1 MISIKQQHI
10 AKDLS
15 KLNTNKMVKTRQQQ
29 AKQEKQEQHSKKY
42 ETNVAVGVQ
51 TRSGTSKPEKLEKSK
66 KLEKLERVELPKIIL
81 SKEMNK
87 RLQIKKAIAK
97 NSRET
102 VMELKL
108 KKLFKYQRQY
118 KEHRKQNNNE
128 MLALWKNFNTAFTM
142 IEGLYKF
149 KDRVE
154 DR

>member
-1 MISIKQQHI
+1 
-10 AKDLS
+10 
-15 KLNTNKMVKTRQQQ
+15 MVKTRQQQ
-29 AKQEKQEQHSKKY
+29 AKQEKQEQRSKNY
-42 ETNVAVGVQ
+42 ETSVGVGVQ
-51 TRSGTSKPEKLEKSK
+51 TRSGTSK
-66 KLEKLERVELPKIIL
+66 LERVELPKIVL

-87 RLQIKKAIAK
+87 RFQIKKAIAK

-102 VMELKL
+102 VMERKL

-118 KEHRKQNNNE
+118 KEHRKQNNDE

-154 DR
+154 DRYIDN

>member
-1 MISIKQQHI
+1 
-10 AKDLS
+10 
-15 KLNTNKMVKTRQQQ
+15 MVKTRQQQ
-29 AKQEKQEQHSKKY
+29 AKQEKQEQPSKKY
-42 ETNVAVGVQ
+42 ETSVGVGVQ
-51 TRSGTSKPEKLEKSK
+51 TRSGTSKP
-66 KLEKLERVELPKIIL
+66 EKLERVELPKIIL

-102 VMELKL
+102 VMERKL

>member
-1 MISIKQQHI
+1 
-10 AKDLS
+10 
-15 KLNTNKMVKTRQQQ
+15 MVNTRQQQ
-29 AKQEKQEQHSKKY
+29 ATQSKQAHAQCLNKC
-42 ETNVAVGVQ
+42 ETGVQ
-51 TRSGTSKPEKLEKSK
+51 TRYGAH
-66 KLEKLERVELPKIIL
+66 KLERVELPRIVL

-87 RLQIKKAIAK
+87 RFQIKKTIAK

-102 VMELKL
+102 VIEQKL

-118 KEHRKQNNNE
+118 KEHRKQNNDE
-128 MLALWKNFNTAFTM
+128 MLAIWKNFNSAFTL

>member
-10 AKDLS
+10 ARYRS

-29 AKQEKQEQHSKKY
+29 ANQK
-42 ETNVAVGVQ
+42 ETGTGVGVQ
-51 TRSGTSKPEKLEKSK
+51 TRSRASIPKKSEKSEK
-66 KLEKLERVELPKIIL
+66 PKKLERVELPRIVL

-87 RLQIKKAIAK
+87 RFQIKKAIAK
-97 NSRET
+97 NLRET
-102 VMELKL
+102 VMERKL

-118 KEHRKQNNNE
+118 KEHRKQNNDE
-128 MLALWKNFNTAFTM
+128 MLALWKNFNSAFTL

>member
-1 MISIKQQHI
+1 
-10 AKDLS
+10 
-15 KLNTNKMVKTRQQQ
+15 MVKTRQQQ
-29 AKQEKQEQHSKKY
+29 AKQQETH
-42 ETNVAVGVQ
+42 TGVGVQ
-51 TRSGTSKPEKLEKSK
+51 TRTGASKP
-66 KLEKLERVELPKIIL
+66 EKLERVELPTVVL

-102 VMELKL
+102 VMERKL

-118 KEHRKQNNNE
+118 KEHRKQTNDE
-128 MLALWKNFNTAFTM
+128 MLALWKNFDSAFTL

-154 DR
+154 DN

>member
-1 MISIKQQHI
+1 MISLICDKYKAATHRKTSKQPEYKQ
-10 AKDLS
+10 
-15 KLNTNKMVKTRQQQ
+15 TNKMVKTRQQQ
-29 AKQEKQEQHSKKY
+29 AKQEKQEQRSKNY
-42 ETNVAVGVQ
+42 ETSVGVGVQ
-51 TRSGTSKPEKLEKSK
+51 TRSGTSK
-66 KLEKLERVELPKIIL
+66 LERVELPTVVL

-87 RLQIKKAIAK
+87 RFQIKKAIAK

-102 VMELKL
+102 VMERKL

-118 KEHRKQNNNE
+118 KEHRKQNNDE

>member
-10 AKDLS
+10 ARYRS
-15 KLNTNKMVKTRQQQ
+15 KLNTIKMVKTRQQQ
-29 AKQEKQEQHSKKY
+29 ANQK
-42 ETNVAVGVQ
+42 ETQAGVGVQ
-51 TRSGTSKPEKLEKSK
+51 TRSGASIPKKSEKLEKPK
-66 KLEKLERVELPKIIL
+66 KLERVELPRIVL

-87 RLQIKKAIAK
+87 RFQIKKAIAK
-97 NSRET
+97 NLRET
-102 VMELKL
+102 VMERKL

-118 KEHRKQNNNE
+118 KEHRKQNNDE
-128 MLALWKNFNTAFTM
+128 MLTLWKNFNSAFTL

>member
-1 MISIKQQHI
+1 
-10 AKDLS
+10 
-15 KLNTNKMVKTRQQQ
+15 MVKTRQQQ
-29 AKQEKQEQHSKKY
+29 AKQQETHSG
-42 ETNVAVGVQ
+42 VGVQ
-51 TRSGTSKPEKLEKSK
+51 TRSVTQ
-66 KLEKLERVELPKIIL
+66 KLERVELPKIVL

-87 RLQIKKAIAK
+87 RFQIKKAIAK

-102 VMELKL
+102 VMERKL

-118 KEHRKQNNNE
+118 KEHRKQNNDE

>member
-1 MISIKQQHI
+1 
-10 AKDLS
+10 
-15 KLNTNKMVKTRQQQ
+15 MVKTRQQQ
-29 AKQEKQEQHSKKY
+29 AKQQEIY
-42 ETNVAVGVQ
+42 ARVGVQ
-51 TRSGTSKPEKLEKSK
+51 TRSGASKSEKLEKSEK
-66 KLEKLERVELPKIIL
+66 SEKPKKLERVELPRIVL

-87 RLQIKKAIAK
+87 RFQIKKAIAK

-102 VMELKL
+102 VMERKL

-128 MLALWKNFNTAFTM
+128 MLALWKNFNSAFTL

>member
-10 AKDLS
+10 ARYRS

-29 AKQEKQEQHSKKY
+29 ANQK
-42 ETNVAVGVQ
+42 ETGTGVGVQ
-51 TRSGTSKPEKLEKSK
+51 TRSRASIPKKSEKPK
-66 KLEKLERVELPKIIL
+66 KLERVELPRIVL

-87 RLQIKKAIAK
+87 RFQIKKAIAK
-97 NSRET
+97 NLRET
-102 VMELKL
+102 VMERKL

-118 KEHRKQNNNE
+118 KEHRKQNNDE
-128 MLALWKNFNTAFTM
+128 MLALWKNFNSAFTL

>member
-1 MISIKQQHI
+1 
-10 AKDLS
+10 
-15 KLNTNKMVKTRQQQ
+15 MVKTRQQQ
-29 AKQEKQEQHSKKY
+29 AKQEKQEQRSKNY
-42 ETNVAVGVQ
+42 ETSVGVGVQ
-51 TRSGTSKPEKLEKSK
+51 TRSGTSK
-66 KLEKLERVELPKIIL
+66 LERVELPTVVL

-87 RLQIKKAIAK
+87 RFQIKKAIAK

-102 VMELKL
+102 VMERKL

-118 KEHRKQNNNE
+118 KEHRKQNNDE

>member
-1 MISIKQQHI
+1 
-10 AKDLS
+10 
-15 KLNTNKMVKTRQQQ
+15 MVKTRQQQ
-29 AKQEKQEQHSKKY
+29 AKQEKQEKQEQRSKNY
-42 ETNVAVGVQ
+42 ETSVGVGVQ
-51 TRSGTSKPEKLEKSK
+51 TRSGTSK
-66 KLEKLERVELPKIIL
+66 LERVELPTVVL

-87 RLQIKKAIAK
+87 RFQIKKAIAK

-102 VMELKL
+102 VMERKL

-118 KEHRKQNNNE
+118 KEHRKQNNDE

>member
-1 MISIKQQHI
+1 MISIKQQHSNTSQHNET
-10 AKDLS
+10 KR
-15 KLNTNKMVKTRQQQ
+15 NTNKMVKTRQQQ
-29 AKQEKQEQHSKKY
+29 AKQQEIY
-42 ETNVAVGVQ
+42 ARVGVQ
-51 TRSGTSKPEKLEKSK
+51 TRSGASKSEKLEKSK
-66 KLEKLERVELPKIIL
+66 KLDKPKKLERVELPRIVL

-87 RLQIKKAIAK
+87 RFQMKKAIAK

-102 VMELKL
+102 VMERKL

-118 KEHRKQNNNE
+118 KEHRKQNNDE
-128 MLALWKNFNTAFTM
+128 MLALWKNFNSAFTL

>member
-1 MISIKQQHI
+1 
-10 AKDLS
+10 
-15 KLNTNKMVKTRQQQ
+15 MVKTRQQQ
-29 AKQEKQEQHSKKY
+29 ANQK
-42 ETNVAVGVQ
+42 ETGTGVGVQ
-51 TRSGTSKPEKLEKSK
+51 TRSRASIPKKSEKPKKPEKPK
-66 KLEKLERVELPKIIL
+66 KLERVELPRIVL

-102 VMELKL
+102 VMERKL

-118 KEHRKQNNNE
+118 KEHRKQTNDE
-128 MLALWKNFNTAFTM
+128 MLALWKNFNSAFTL